1 VLQRLVESGQ
11 YTSWAFSQKVRSSGL
26 IQSLGSVGD
35 AYDNAVVESFWGSMQ
50 IELLNRRTWTTRIE
64 LSAAMVDWIEAF
76 YNRRRRHSSLGYISP
91 NEYER
96 RYQQP
101 KAA

>member
-1 VLQRLVESGQ
+1 AQF
-11 YTSWAFSQKVRSSGL
+11 TSWAFSQNIRSSGL
-26 IQSLGSVGD
+26 VQSLGSVGD

-50 IELLNRRTWTTRIE
+50 IELLNRKSWDTRIE
-64 LSAAMVDWIEAF
+64 LAAAMVDWIEAF

-96 RYQQP
+96 RHQQP